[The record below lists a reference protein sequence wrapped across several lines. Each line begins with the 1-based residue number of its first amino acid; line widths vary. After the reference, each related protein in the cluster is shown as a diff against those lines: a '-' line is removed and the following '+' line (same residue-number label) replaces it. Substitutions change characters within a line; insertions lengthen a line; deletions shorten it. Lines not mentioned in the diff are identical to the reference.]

1 MYNRYKIYYPI
12 IPLTALLLYF
22 IYRAAGA
29 PFSDF
34 GGYYFGSL
42 ELLHGNYRQVYDTY
56 TLNALI
62 AQKGYTGVFVSYTP
76 FPPFTSLVFA
86 PFLVFPVVTAKIIFN
101 VFSVLLFLYTLIR
114 AGKFFALPLW
124 MVWLI
129 PVIFFVPLR
138 NNIFFGQSYLLL
150 FVLLTEGFMAY
161 KKGRLLISSV
171 LWAIAIVFKLFPL
184 VILFYLLAK
193 KQYKP
198 VLYCMAACLV
208 LGIMSV
214 LINGFASWQYY
225 VFTIFPRAGNG
236 ELNDSYTYLFQSA
249 FMLLKNLFVYD
260 VVQNPK
266 VLYNSAIV
274 FITSMAFFK
283 ALLLACCV
291 GASLQKKTSDFMAF
305 ACWITASLLLSPNGS
320 SYSLILLLVPLL
332 ALGSDV
338 SKPVYLY
345 TGVVLVWLICFIPV
359 QSFAHLPLL
368 LRFPR
373 LYVLL
378 LFFFLMI
385 KLADTKLPYKLLV
398 AFFLLLMLPEAGK
411 LFNKSDNSHYLLSE
425 KLPLVYSYSINNNRL
440 VYYYW
445 DDGGSH
451 ASTTG
456 YPVLQYTTNDVYIQ
470 NNQVYYKGKQLTA
483 SPDLK
488 KEAMLVNGKDII
500 YLSDKNRGVGFYAL
514 RRIELRD

>member
-1 MYNRYKIYYPI
+1 MYNRYKLYYPI
-12 IPLTALLLYF
+12 IPLAALLLYF
-22 IYRAAGA
+22 VYRATTA

-42 ELLHGNYRQVYDTY
+42 ELLHGNFRQAYDPY

-62 AQKGYTGVFVSYTP
+62 AQKGYTGVFVSYAP
-76 FPPFTSLVFA
+76 FPPFTSIVFA
-86 PFLVFPVVTAKIIFN
+86 PFLIFPVATAKIIFN
-101 VFSVLLFLYTLIR
+101 IFSVLLFVYTLIR
-114 AGKFFALPLW
+114 AGKFFGLPPW
-124 MVWLI
+124 ITWLV

-150 FVLLTEGFMAY
+150 FALLIEGFMAH
-161 KKGRLLISSV
+161 KKGRLMLSSV

-198 VLYCMAACLV
+198 VLYCMVACAV
-208 LGIMSV
+208 LGIISV

-225 VFTIFPRAGNG
+225 VFTIFPRASNG

-260 VVQNPK
+260 AVQNPN
-266 VLYNSAIV
+266 VWYNSILV

-305 ACWITASLLLSPNGS
+305 ACWITASMLLSPNGS
-320 SYSLILLLVPLL
+320 SYSLILLLLPLL
-332 ALGSDV
+332 ALYNEAESIKYKIGAI
-338 SKPVYLY
+338 
-345 TGVVLVWLICFIPV
+345 VLVWLICSIPI
-359 QSFAHLPLL
+359 QSVVHLPLL

-373 LYVLL
+373 LYLLL
-378 LFFFLMI
+378 LFFLVMI
-385 KLADTKLPYKLLV
+385 KLANTKLPFKLLV
-398 AFFLLLMLPEAGK
+398 TFFLLLMLPEAGK
-411 LFNKSDNSHYLLSE
+411 LFSKNDNSSYLLSE
-425 KLPLVYSYSINNNRL
+425 RLPLIYSYSVNNNRL

-451 ASTTG
+451 AATTS
-456 YPVLQYTTNDVYIQ
+456 YAVQEYTTQDVYIE
-470 NNQVYYKGKQLTA
+470 NNQVYYKGKQLTSSA
-483 SPDLK
+483 DLK
-488 KEAMLVNGKDII
+488 KEVMLVNGKDLI

-514 RRIELRD
+514 RRINILE

>member
-1 MYNRYKIYYPI
+1 MYNRPNIYPI
-12 IPLTALLLYF
+12 IPLAALLLYF
-22 IYRAAGA
+22 IYRATTA

-34 GGYYFGSL
+34 AGYYFGSL
-42 ELLHGNYRQVYDTY
+42 ELLHGNFRQAYDTY
-56 TLNALI
+56 SLNALI

-76 FPPFTSLVFA
+76 FPPFTSIVFA
-86 PFLVFPVVTAKIIFN
+86 PFLIFPVATAKIIFN
-101 VFSVLLFLYTLIR
+101 VFTVLLFLYTLIR
-114 AGKFFALPLW
+114 AGKFFGLPPW
-124 MVWLI
+124 IVWLI
-129 PVIFFVPLR
+129 PVVFFVPLR

-150 FVLLTEGFMAY
+150 LALLIEGFIAH
-161 KKGRLLISSV
+161 KKGRLLLSSV

-198 VLYCMAACLV
+198 VLYCMAVCVV
-208 LGIMSV
+208 LGIISV

-225 VFTIFPRAGNG
+225 VFTIFPRANNG

-266 VLYNSAIV
+266 VWYNSLMM
-274 FITSMAFFK
+274 FITSVAFFK

-305 ACWITASLLLSPNGS
+305 ACWITASMLLSPNGS

-332 ALGSDV
+332 ALASEV
-338 SKPVYLY
+338 SKPIYLY
-345 TGVVLVWLICFIPV
+345 AAVVLVWLICFIPV

-373 LYVLL
+373 LYLLL

-385 KLADTKLPYKLLV
+385 KLADTKLPYKLFL
-398 AFFLLLMLPEAGK
+398 AFFLLLMLPETGK
-411 LFNKSDNSHYLLSE
+411 LFSKKDNSSYLLSE
-425 KLPLVYSYSINNNRL
+425 KLPLVYSWSVYNNRV

-451 ASTTG
+451 ATTTN
-456 YPVLQYTTNDVYIQ
+456 YSVQNYTTHEVFIQ
-470 NNQVYYKGKQLTA
+470 NNQIYYKGEQLTA

-488 KEAMLVNGKDII
+488 KEVMLVNGKDII

-514 RRIELRD
+514 RRISFSP